1 MSDASRR
8 KELKREV
15 AIDTYENDKLRL
27 VRMAT
32 SKLTR
37 TQWLVFMHYLIGT
50 DGDIKHV
57 QEIHKMLAADYE
69 DYIEAFNLAGY
80 KKAIFY
86 EEDLWPQSRGLFI
99 AIKQQTLIYEAAW
112 PAFAPTVFGIRS

>member
-50 DGDIKHV
+50 DGDIKHA
-57 QEIHKMLAADYE
+57 QEIHKMLAADYK
-69 DYIEAFNLAGY
+69 DYIKAFTLAEYKEASFLEENL
-80 KKAIFY
+80 
-86 EEDLWPQSRGLFI
+86 WSQSRGLFI
-99 AIKQQTLIYEAAW
+99 AIK
-112 PAFAPTVFGIRS
+112 